1 MKILYLDTSSS
12 YLYFGVVEND
22 KLLFEVKEKL
32 STDLSKYALAKIV
45 EKFEEY
51 KIKPIDIKKIILVN
65 GPGSFTGIRI
75 GVTIAKTYAWGLNI
89 PIITLSSLEA
99 MAIST
104 EKTTDYIVP
113 LIDARRGY
121 VYAGIYNDRNEIILS
136 DQYINLNTL
145 KIAISELSGSVKY
158 TTNDTFTDLESTSY
172 DPDILEI
179 VKMCN
184 DKEPTNPHS
193 IDANYLK
200 KTEAEEKLS
209 Q

>member
-12 YLYFGVVEND
+12 YLYFGVVEN
-22 KLLFEVKEKL
+22 KQLLFEVKEKL
-32 STDLSKYALAKIV
+32 STDLSKYALPKIV
-45 EKFEEY
+45 EKFEQY
-51 KIKPIDIKKIILVN
+51 KIKPVDIQKIILVN

-99 MAIST
+99 MAISS
-104 EKTTDYIVP
+104 EKNGDYIVP

-121 VYAGIYNDRNEIILS
+121 VYAGIYNNKKEIILN
-136 DQYINLNTL
+136 DQYVNLNTL
-145 KIAISELSGSVKY
+145 KIAIEALSGSVTY
-158 TTNDTFTDLESTSY
+158 ITNDEFENLEYIPY
-172 DPDILEI
+172 DPNILEI
-179 VKMCN
+179 VIRCK
-184 DKEPTNPHS
+184 DRKETNPHS

-200 KTEAEEKLS
+200 KTEAEEKIS